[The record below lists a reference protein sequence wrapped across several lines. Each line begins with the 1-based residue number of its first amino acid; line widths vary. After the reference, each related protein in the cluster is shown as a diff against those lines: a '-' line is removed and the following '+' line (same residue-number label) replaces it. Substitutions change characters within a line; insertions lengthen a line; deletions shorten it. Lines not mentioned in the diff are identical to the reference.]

1 MSTMDFQLEHI
12 GYLTD
17 NIERTAQQ
25 FELLGYLQG
34 ETVNDDRQKTKICFL
49 RKDGETAIELVQPY
63 DDNATMQRMLKKH
76 GCGPYHLCYA
86 CDDVERLYQELTGEN
101 WTPLFKAVAAPA
113 LGNRKICYFFNADLG
128 FVELV
133 NKK

>member
-1 MSTMDFQLEHI
+1 MDFQLEHI

-17 NIERTAQQ
+17 DINRTVHQ
-25 FELLGYLQG
+25 FEFLGYQQQG
-34 ETVNDDRQKTKICFL
+34 KTVNDDRQKTRICFL
-49 RKDGETAIELVQPY
+49 RKYGETAIELIQPY
-63 DDNATMQRMLKKH
+63 NDNATMLRMLKKR

-86 CDDVERLYQELTGEN
+86 CDNVDRLYQELVEKN
-101 WTPLFKAVAAPA
+101 WTPIFKPVEAPA
-113 LGNRKICYFFNADLG
+113 LGNRKICYFFNAEMG

>member
-1 MSTMDFQLEHI
+1 MSTVDFQLEHI

-17 NIERTAQQ
+17 DIDRTARQ
-25 FELLGYLQG
+25 FELLGYHQG
-34 ETVNDDRQKTKICFL
+34 
-49 RKDGETAIELVQPY
+49 ELVQPY
-63 DDNATMQRMLKKH
+63 ADNATMLRMLKKH

-86 CDDVERLYQELTGEN
+86 CDDVDRLYQELTEEN
-101 WTPLFKAVAAPA
+101 WTPLFKPVEAPA
-113 LGNRKICYFFNADLG
+113 LGNRKICYFFNADMG